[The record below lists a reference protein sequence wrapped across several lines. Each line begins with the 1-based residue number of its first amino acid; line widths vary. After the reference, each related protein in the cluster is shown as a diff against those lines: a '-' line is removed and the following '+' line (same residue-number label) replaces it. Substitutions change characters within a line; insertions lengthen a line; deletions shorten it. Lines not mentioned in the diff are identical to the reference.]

1 MAEPPHAPSRPEPAP
16 MVLPPDPPVWFL
28 LHPGQPGPWVG
39 KLAEAWRRLGLG
51 QAIVLADGMVP
62 VRVTSAGMEM
72 PDQVVPLTDEQFDR
86 LLDAI
91 GARPVDT
98 DE

>member
-1 MAEPPHAPSRPEPAP
+1 MAEPPHAPSRPE
-16 MVLPPDPPVWFL
+16 PPVWFL

-39 KLAEAWRRLGLG
+39 KLAEAWRGLGLG

-62 VRVTSAGMEM
+62 VRVTAAGMET